1 MFLAK
6 KKGLYGIMREQII
19 KEIEEEKIIAIIRG
33 VTKEKLVPLV
43 GALKRG
49 GIKFVEVTYSANKK
63 VSDEATAEMIG
74 MLVKEYGD
82 EMYIGAG
89 TVLEESQ
96 VDLTKETGGQFI
108 ISPDVNEQVIKRTRE
123 LEMVSMPGGLT
134 PSEITAASRY
144 GADFVKLFPI
154 SNLGSG
160 YVKAVK
166 APLSNIK
173 LLAVGGI
180 HDKNMEEY
188 YKAGCVGFG
197 IGSNITDKKMIEND
211 DWQGVEN
218 LAKSYVEVVRNLK

>member
-1 MFLAK
+1 
-6 KKGLYGIMREQII
+6 MREKII
-19 KEIEEEKIIAIIRG
+19 QKVEEEKIIAIIRG
-33 VTKEKLVPLV
+33 VDKEKLVPLV
-43 GALKRG
+43 GTLKKG

-63 VSDEATAEMIG
+63 VSDEETAEMIA
-74 MLVKEYGD
+74 MLVKTYGD

-96 VDLTKETGGQFI
+96 VGLTKSVGGQFI
-108 ISPDVNEQVIKRTRE
+108 ISPDVNEQVIKRTRA
-123 LEMVSMPGGLT
+123 LDMVSMPGALT
-134 PSEITAASRY
+134 PSEITTAARF

-154 SNLGSG
+154 SNLGSN
-160 YVKAVK
+160 YVKAIK

-197 IGSNITDKKMIEND
+197 IGSNITDKKMIENN
-211 DWQGVEN
+211 DWKGVEN
-218 LAKSYVEVVRNLK
+218 LAKVYVETIKRIL